1 MRGTYQRAV
10 RWGLA
15 LTVVVG
21 LVALPAAAAPVDEE
35 GPSWGRVV
43 ETVVGFVA
51 DLLGGEIVAIEL
63 DGEPEHSVGDPTAP
77 PPDNGEG
84 GPDLDPNG

>member
-1 MRGTYQRAV
+1 V

-51 DLLGGEIVAIEL
+51 DLLGGDVVVIEL
-63 DGEPEHSVGDPTAP
+63 DGEPEHSESDPTDP
-77 PPDNGEG
+77 PPDSEG